1 MENLYTKTFTTMKK
15 QNLLFSAAIMLMS
28 AAALFTACS
37 KNTSADATAPGTQN
51 VSLYMSDGPGVYL
64 SVKLDVQ
71 SVQVL
76 VDTSSNTRKHDGC
89 DWDNLGLQA
98 HTPDS
103 VFVWNTL
110 TIKPG
115 VYDLLQL
122 RNGVD
127 TLLSQSNIKA
137 GSIRLIKL
145 NLGTN
150 NTVVTLDSVSHAIQI
165 PAGAPSYILMK
176 LMGNEWEHFA
186 SNSYRLW
193 IDFDVARSI
202 VVTNGVYYLMPIIKP
217 FVVNQTGSI
226 AGSVAPR
233 DAWPE
238 MISVISNNDT
248 SYALPNRDGFFKI
261 RGLKAGTYSVNFN
274 GSNGYRDT
282 TINNIVISNTSNMVL
297 PSVTLHK

>member
-1 MENLYTKTFTTMKK
+1 MENLYTKIFTTMKK
-15 QNLLFSAAIMLMS
+15 QNILFSAAIMLMS

-51 VSLYMSDGPGVYL
+51 VSLYMADGPGVFL
-64 SVKLDVQ
+64 SVKLDVKLI
-71 SVQVL
+71 QVL
-76 VDTSSNTRKHDGC
+76 LDTSSNTRRHDGC
-89 DWDNLGLQA
+89 NWDNLGSQSSI
-98 HTPDS
+98 PDS

-110 TIKPG
+110 SVSPG

-137 GSIRLIKL
+137 GSIRLIKI
-145 NLGTN
+145 NLGSN
-150 NTVVTLDSVSHAIQI
+150 NSVVTLDSVSHAVQI
-165 PAGAPSYILMK
+165 PAGAPSYILVK
-176 LMGNEWEHFA
+176 LMGNEWERFA

-202 VVTNGVYYLMPIIKP
+202 ILTNGVYYLTPFIKP

-226 AGSVAPR
+226 AGTVAPR

-238 MISVISNNDT
+238 MVSVVSSNDT
-248 SYALPNRDGFFKI
+248 AYALPNRDGFFKI
-261 RGLKAGTYSVNFN
+261 RGLKDGTYSVNFN

-282 TINNIVISNTSNMVL
+282 TINNIVISNAGNIIL